1 MATERR
7 VGLDFDNTIIT
18 YDSVFRS
25 AAVEQG
31 LISADFSGGKK
42 EIRDAIRLLP
52 DGEQSWQQLQGQVY
66 SKGIVDAQLFDGVD
80 VFLRRCR
87 RENIAVHIVSHKTKH
102 GHHDPERINLRDAA
116 QDWMAAHGFFRESG
130 YGIPVK
136 NIFFEDTRQDKLE
149 RIALLRC
156 TEFIDDLEEVLIDPA
171 FPSGVERILF
181 GAITT
186 VSESAP
192 YVVCPRWRDIE
203 EHIFRARA

>member
-25 AAVEQG
+25 AAVQQG
-31 LISADFSGGKK
+31 LVSADFSGGKK
-42 EIRDAIRLLP
+42 EIREAIRLLP
-52 DGEQSWQQLQGQVY
+52 NGEQFWQQLQGQVY
-66 SKGIVDAQLFDGVD
+66 GKGIVGARLFDGVD
-80 VFLRRCR
+80 IFLRRCR
-87 RENIAVHIVSHKTKH
+87 RENIPVNIVSHKTQL
-102 GHHDPERINLRDAA
+102 GHHVWERFNLRDAA
-116 QDWMAAHGFFRESG
+116 RDWMAAHGFFRESG
-130 YGIPVK
+130 YGIPLK

-149 RIALLRC
+149 RIARLRC
-156 TEFIDDLEEVLIDPA
+156 TEFIDDLEEILIDPA